1 MPPFRGRLQARLR
14 PSSCLFLSFAPLSVI
29 LATLARIQRRCFCRC
44 LSSFCHPRRLVIDDP
59 VSPTLIGDPL
69 SVILA
74 HARIQ
79 CRSLRK
85 DRKKQRPWIPDRVGD
100 DRREKTAPSNGATSR
115 APAGA
120 AAPQS
125 RIFFEG
131 EDCLSEALVLSNAK
145 ELSIKNR
152 ALGKA
157 DSFLRQTQDRRE
169 ILRFAQ
175 DKLGMTTERHPKG
188 RAWAPMVLDP
198 FAETKGSRRAGA
210 KPRKVHSTPFH
221 HSVPDKPDDW
231 NDHSCIGRATHRMQ
245 KKQREK
251 G

>member
-1 MPPFRGRLQARLR
+1 MTSPSVKCFFCHPCAREAPVSLCLSAPF
-14 PSSCLFLSFAPLSVI
+14 LFLSSS
-29 LATLARIQRRCFCRC
+29 TLV
-44 LSSFCHPRRLVIDDP
+44 PD
-59 VSPTLIGDPL
+59 LIGDP
-69 SVILA
+69 VKEW
-74 HARIQ
+74 IQ
-79 CRSLRK
+79 SIYEDPVSFSSQRQEESK
-85 DRKKQRPWIPDRVGD
+85 DPGSPIESGMT
-100 DRREKTAPSNGATSR
+100 RRDANSAIHGAMSR

-125 RIFFEG
+125 RTLVGG
-131 EDCLSEALVLSNAK
+131 EDCLSAALVLSNAK

-175 DKLGMTTERHPKG
+175 DKLGMTKERHPKG

-198 FAETKGSRRAGA
+198 FAETKEPVLSRAKEPRRAGA

-231 NDHSCIGRATHRMQ
+231 NDHSCIGRATPRTH

-251 G
+251 C